1 MAKDLPYFKFFCSE
15 WSDGDIT
22 LEDFETQGLFI
33 NICAYYWSNECIVS
47 LDKVKKKFKLCS
59 EKCFDNL
66 IKSGIIKVIDGNLS
80 INFLN
85 EQKSERASKSM
96 VNSYNGKKGGRPKK
110 QIESEK
116 KPNALFSESE
126 TKAKQKAIREEKRR
140 EDKIREDKIKDINTA
155 SPFKFFDSLLSYGFD
170 KELCY
175 DWLKVRKTK
184 KATNTKTAFNK
195 FIIEVEKCSLDKNKI
210 LETCIEKSWSGFKSE
225 WITNLN
231 INFDKKITNEQFT
244 NITAEIRRNNPNI

>member
-110 QIESEK
+110 RIESEK
-116 KPNALFSESE
+116 KPNALFLESE
-126 TKAKQKAIREEKRR
+126 PKAKQKAIREEKRR
-140 EDKIREDKIKDINTA
+140 EEEIREENKINSEFYNELLISESWIEVNAKNNRTTPEKVKKYLNRFYTNLLAQGDKKNNKREFMSHFARWLPLELKKDIDDK
-155 SPFKFFDSLLSYGFD
+155 PKFTPLL
-170 KELCY
+170 
-175 DWLKVRKTK
+175 
-184 KATNTKTAFNK
+184 
-195 FIIEVEKCSLDKNKI
+195 
-210 LETCIEKSWSGFKSE
+210 
-225 WITNLN
+225 
-231 INFDKKITNEQFT
+231 
-244 NITAEIRRNNPNI
+244 